1 MIRYLL
7 FSLSIVL
14 FFPGLLYAT
23 HIAMMAKMVVN
34 PGKDWIE
41 VEVSITNKGDE
52 DALVV
57 SPQLKLGWEEIMLD
71 HIPRLGPNNSYR
83 WTHRFEIIKLGF
95 KLNGAYP
102 LFLKTHYHDA
112 NFYPFS
118 MPEII
123 LMHYKV
129 VSKAP
134 PIKGAFSIGD
144 VNHTGRAEVRLINPL
159 QDDLSVT
166 VDLFLPN
173 ELVSHPPETRFQLT
187 GGKDVKTPFRLE
199 NRWALQGSSY
209 RVYAVAQWV
218 YSDIHYTL
226 VIPETIKVTG
236 DRMIQNNLPQII
248 GGIIFLIILFLA
260 TLYFEVKR
268 ATRENVPG

>member
-1 MIRYLL
+1 MKYLL
-7 FSLSIVL
+7 FSLSIIL

-57 SPQLKLGWEEIMLD
+57 SPQLKLGREEVMLS
-71 HIPRLGPNNSYR
+71 HLPRLGPNTSYQ
-83 WTHRFEIIKLGF
+83 WTHRFEIMKLGF

-129 VSKAP
+129 VPPAP
-134 PIKGAFSIGD
+134 PVKGAFSIGN
-144 VNHTGRAEVRLINPL
+144 VNNTGRAEVRLINPS
-159 QDDLSVT
+159 QDDLSGT
-166 VDLFLPN
+166 VDLFLPD
-173 ELVSHPPETRFQLT
+173 ELVSHTPETPFRLA

-199 NRWALQGSSY
+199 NKWALQGSSY

-226 VIPETIKVTG
+226 VIPEIIKVKG
-236 DRMIQNNLPQII
+236 DRIAQNNLPRII
-248 GGIIFLIILFLA
+248 GGIVFLIILFMV
-260 TLYFEVKR
+260 TLYFEAKK
-268 ATRENVPG
+268 ATGENVPG

>member
-1 MIRYLL
+1 MKYLL
-7 FSLSIVL
+7 FSLSSIL

-57 SPQLKLGWEEIMLD
+57 SPQLKLGREEIMLS
-71 HIPRLGPNNSYR
+71 HLPRLGPNNSYR
-83 WTHRFEIIKLGF
+83 WTHRFEIMKLGF

-129 VSKAP
+129 VPSTP
-134 PIKGAFSIGD
+134 LIKGALSVGD
-144 VNHTGRAEVRLINPL
+144 INNTGRAEVRLINPL
-159 QDDLSVT
+159 HDDLSVT
-166 VDLFLPN
+166 VELFLPN
-173 ELVSHPPETRFQLT
+173 ELVSHTPETRFQMAA
-187 GGKDVKTPFRLE
+187 GRDAKAPFRLE

-209 RVYAVAQWV
+209 RVYAVAQWI
-218 YSDIHYTL
+218 YAGMHHTL
-226 VIPETIKVTG
+226 VLPEMIKVTG
-236 DRMIQNNLPQII
+236 NRMIKKNVHRII
-248 GGIIFLIILFLA
+248 GGIVFLIILFIV
-260 TLYFEVKR
+260 TLYFELER
-268 ATRENVPG
+268 ATRENVPE